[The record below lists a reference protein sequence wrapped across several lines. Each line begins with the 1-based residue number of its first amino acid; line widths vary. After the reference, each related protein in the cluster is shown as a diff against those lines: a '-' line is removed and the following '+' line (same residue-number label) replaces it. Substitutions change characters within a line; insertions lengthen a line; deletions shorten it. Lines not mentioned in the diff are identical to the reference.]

1 MKKKLKEEI
10 ILNHYQQLIQALQ
23 AFPSKA
29 WINRYFDVQKK
40 ILEELRLEND
50 DPRLGLS
57 LNQDGSLPVNLG
69 QRYILKPYTDGSIG
83 IIVPIHFEEA
93 AAGAETVFY
102 FSTGNVEDAK
112 FINLPFTES
121 TELPT
126 YLYHACIEESNLI
139 LQKAKKS
146 GFRKYHVQLLY
157 DFTMEQGVRNEI
169 LNEVK
174 LIEK

>member
-1 MKKKLKEEI
+1 M
-10 ILNHYQQLIQALQ
+10 NHYQQLIQTLQ

-40 ILEELRLEND
+40 ILETLQIEND

-57 LNQDGSLPVNLG
+57 LNQDGNMPVNLG
-69 QRYILKPYTDGSIG
+69 QRYILKPYTNGYIG

-102 FSTGNVEDAK
+102 FSSGNVEDAK
-112 FINLPFTES
+112 FISLPFTDS
-121 TELPT
+121 TELPA
-126 YLYHACIEESNLI
+126 YLYNACIEESNLI

-146 GFRKYHVQLLY
+146 GFRKYHVPLLY
-157 DFTMEQGVRNEI
+157 DFTMEPAVRNEI
-169 LNEVK
+169 LSEVK
-174 LIEK
+174 LIDK